1 MKTTTIAIVDDHNIF
16 REGIMLVLN
25 QIDEFDVVYD
35 TSNGL
40 HFLEYLA
47 TNVPDI
53 VLMDVNMP
61 IINGV
66 DTSKKALQLVPN
78 LKIIALTMFTDL
90 AHYTQMIEAGVQ
102 GFVVKKATKNE
113 LYTAVKIV
121 KDGGNYFSQEILQKL
136 ALQSVK
142 NNQFNKEQLTIR
154 EMEVIQLICQGKT
167 TNEIAEK
174 LFISVKTVETHR
186 ANTYK
191 KAQVRNLAELIVWAV
206 KNNYFS
212 I

>member
-1 MKTTTIAIVDDHNIF
+1 
-16 REGIMLVLN
+16 
-25 QIDEFDVVYD
+25 
-35 TSNGL
+35 
-40 HFLEYLA
+40 
-47 TNVPDI
+47 
-53 VLMDVNMP
+53 MDVNMP

-113 LYTAVKIV
+113 LYTAINTVKS
-121 KDGGNYFSQEILQKL
+121 GGNYFSQEILQKL

-142 NNQFNKEQLTIR
+142 NNQFNQEQLTMR
-154 EMEVIQLICQGKT
+154 EMEIIQLICQGKT

>member
-1 MKTTTIAIVDDHNIF
+1 MKTTIAIIDDHNIF

-25 QIDEFDVVYD
+25 QIDEFEVVYD
-35 TSNGL
+35 SSNGL
-40 HFLEYLA
+40 DFLEYLA

-61 IINGV
+61 VINGI
-66 DTSKKALQLVPN
+66 DTSKKALQLVPE
-78 LKIIALTMFTDL
+78 LKIIALTMFNDL
-90 AHYTQMIEAGVQ
+90 SHYTQMIEAGVQ
-102 GFVVKKATKNE
+102 GFVIKKANKNE
-113 LYTAVKIV
+113 LYTAIKTVNE
-121 KDGGNYFSQEILQKL
+121 GGNYFSQEILQKL

-154 EMEVIQLICQGKT
+154 EMEIIQLICQGKT